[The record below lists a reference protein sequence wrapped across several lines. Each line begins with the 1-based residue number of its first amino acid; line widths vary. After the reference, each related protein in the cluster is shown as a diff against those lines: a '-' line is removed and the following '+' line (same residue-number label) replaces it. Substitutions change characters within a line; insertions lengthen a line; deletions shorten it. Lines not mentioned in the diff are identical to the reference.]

1 MAISP
6 QPKRLPDAYQF
17 PFFRPLE
24 KIRGIFG
31 DPKARGITPVRRSK
45 KPSATVAGERTLAGT
60 TRSFDEFATSPVATL
75 ASIWKSKSGGWL
87 VGIAAR

>member
-6 QPKRLPDAYQF
+6 KRKRLLDAYQF

-31 DPKARGITPVRRSK
+31 DSKARLITLVRRS
-45 KPSATVAGERTLAGT
+45 
-60 TRSFDEFATSPVATL
+60 
-75 ASIWKSKSGGWL
+75 
-87 VGIAAR
+87 

>member
-6 QPKRLPDAYQF
+6 KRKRLLDAYQF

-31 DPKARGITPVRRSK
+31 DSKARIITLVRRSK
-45 KPSATVAGERTLAGT
+45 KLSATPVAELTRSGT
-60 TRSFDEFATSPVATL
+60 TRGCGEFATSPVATH
-75 ASIWKSKSGGWL
+75 ASIWRSRLDGCC
-87 VGIAAR
+87 VGTAAK

>member
-6 QPKRLPDAYQF
+6 KRKRLLDAYQF

-31 DPKARGITPVRRSK
+31 DSKARIITLVRRSK
-45 KPSATVAGERTLAGT
+45 KQSATPVAERISFGT
-60 TRSFDEFATSPVATL
+60 TRGFGGFATSPVATR
-75 ASIWKSKSGGWL
+75 AFIWRSKSGGCCA
-87 VGIAAR
+87 GTAAK

>member
-6 QPKRLPDAYQF
+6 KRKRLLDAYQF

-31 DPKARGITPVRRSK
+31 DSKARIITLVRRSK
-45 KPSATVAGERTLAGT
+45 KQSAMLVAERTLSGT
-60 TRSFDEFATSPVATL
+60 TRSFDEFATSPVATP
-75 ASIWKSKSGGWL
+75 ASIWRSRFDECC
-87 VGIAAR
+87 VGTAAK